1 MMLLLRHDVLVIFSL
16 CMKTSGMNVNWFF
29 GGAGGGGGGDCDDH
43 YIPHSV
49 TF

>member
-16 CMKTSGMNVNWFF
+16 CMKTSGMNVNCFF
-29 GGAGGGGGGDCDDH
+29 GGGGDCDDH